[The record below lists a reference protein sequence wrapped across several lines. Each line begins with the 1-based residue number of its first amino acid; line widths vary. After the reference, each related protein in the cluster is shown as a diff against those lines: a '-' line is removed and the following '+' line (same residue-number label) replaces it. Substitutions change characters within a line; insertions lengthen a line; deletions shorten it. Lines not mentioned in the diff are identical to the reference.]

1 MQNSTATADIYTVS
15 RLNSEVRLTLELQ
28 FQTLWLQ
35 GEISNFVAAASGH
48 WYFSLKDS
56 AAQVKCAMFKMAN
69 RNSSFRPQ
77 NGQQVLIRARIS
89 VYEPRGEYQLL
100 AEFIE
105 SVGAGLLKQQ
115 FEQLKAKL
123 QAEGLFDPSIKK
135 PLPAQVQRVGVITSP
150 TGAAVRDIVTVLKR
164 RAPGIEVI
172 IYPSQVQGDTAAAQ
186 LRNML
191 STAIRRNEVDVLIIG
206 RGGGSLEDLWCFNDE
221 LLCRAIAACP
231 IPIVSA
237 VGHEIDFALTDFVA
251 DVRAPTPSAAAELV
265 SPDQS
270 HLLERIM
277 RLRNSLIQAQRVRL
291 QQAAPKLLNLSQ
303 RLLALHPKRRLEQ
316 QQQRLD
322 ELQLRL
328 ISSIKRRLQQA
339 SQQQQFVD
347 KSLRQLSPAK
357 VLTQKKQYINQLEQR
372 LKQAQQQQ
380 LKQHKLRLAQLSN
393 QLNTVSPLATLARGY
408 SITFD
413 DKQNVVTSIAQVRK
427 DQSISVRLADGTL
440 SAQVVAT
447 QPTQLK

>member
-1 MQNSTATADIYTVS
+1 MQNPDIYTVS

-56 AAQVKCAMFKMAN
+56 AAQVKCAMFKQAN

-105 SVGAGLLKQQ
+105 SAGAGLLKQQ

-123 QAEGLFDPSIKK
+123 QSEGLFDLSGKK
-135 PLPAQVQRVGVITSP
+135 ALPAHVQRVGVITSP
-150 TGAAVRDIVTVLKR
+150 TGAAIRDIVTVLQR

-172 IYPSQVQGDTAAAQ
+172 IYPSQVQGETAAAQ
-186 LRNML
+186 LRQML

-221 LLCRAIAACP
+221 ALCRAIADCP
-231 IPIVSA
+231 MPIVSA

-251 DVRAPTPSAAAELV
+251 DMRAATPSAAAELV

-270 HLLERIM
+270 HLLERIQ
-277 RLRNSLIQAQRVRL
+277 RLRNALIQAQRARM
-291 QQAAPKLLNLSQ
+291 QQLTPKLVNLSE
-303 RLLALHPKRRLEQ
+303 RLLALHPKRRLQQ

-328 ISSIKRRLQQA
+328 TSNVKRVLQSQL
-339 SQQQQFVD
+339 QQQQYLD
-347 KSLRQLSPAK
+347 KSLRQLSPLKA
-357 VLTQKKQYINQLEQR
+357 LT
-372 LKQAQQQQ
+372 AQQQSIADLARRLTSAQQLQ
-380 LKQHKLRLAQLSN
+380 LKQHKQQLAQLSL

-413 DKQNVVTSIAQVRK
+413 NTKQVLTSTDSLTIGDSV
-427 DQSISVRLADGTL
+427 SVRLAKGEFAAKITKLNAD
-440 SAQVVAT
+440 
-447 QPTQLK
+447 

>member
-1 MQNSTATADIYTVS
+1 MNYSTQNTDIYTVS

-35 GEISNFVAAASGH
+35 GEVSNFIAAASGH

-105 SVGAGLLKQQ
+105 SAGAGLLKQQ

-123 QAEGLFDPSIKK
+123 QAEGLFDPALKK
-135 PLPAQVQRVGVITSP
+135 PLPTQVQRVGVITSP

-172 IYPSQVQGDTAAAQ
+172 IYPSQVQGDTAAMQ

-191 STAIRRNEVDVLIIG
+191 STAIRRSEVDVLIIG

-221 LLCRAIAACP
+221 LLCRAVAACP

-251 DVRAPTPSAAAELV
+251 DMRAPTPSAAAELV

-328 ISSIKRRLQQA
+328 VSSIKRRLLQA
-339 SQQQQFVD
+339 SQQSQFAD

-357 VLTQKKQYINQLEQR
+357 ALTQQQQHISLLQQR

-380 LKQHKLRLAQLSN
+380 LKQHTLRVAQLSG

-413 DKQNVVTSIAQVRK
+413 AKQQVVTDSR
-427 DQSISVRLADGTL
+427 
-440 SAQVVAT
+440 
-447 QPTQLK
+447 QLKTGDKVAVKLAKGGFDAEIIKLTDV

>member
-1 MQNSTATADIYTVS
+1 MTNPDIYTVS

-35 GEISNFVAAASGH
+35 GEVSNFVAAASGH
-48 WYFSLKDS
+48 WYFSLKDN

-105 SVGAGLLKQQ
+105 SAGAGLLKQQ
-115 FEQLKAKL
+115 FEQLKAQL
-123 QAEGLFDPSIKK
+123 QAEGLFSAERKK

-172 IYPSQVQGDTAAAQ
+172 IYPCQVQGETAAAQ
-186 LRNML
+186 LRTML
-191 STAIRRNEVDVLIIG
+191 SKAIQRNEVDVLIIG

-221 LLCRAIAACP
+221 LLCRALAACP

-270 HLLERIM
+270 HLIDRILQLKN
-277 RLRNSLIQAQRVRL
+277 RLAQAQRSRL
-291 QQAAPKLLNLSQ
+291 QHAAPALLNLSQ
-303 RLLALHPKRRLEQ
+303 RLIALHPKRRLQQ

-328 ISSIKRRLQQA
+328 TATIKRVFNAAQQR
-339 SQQQQFVD
+339 QQYSD
-347 KSLRQLSPAK
+347 KSLRQLSPVK
-357 VLTQKKQYINQLEQR
+357 SLRQHSLKLDELQRRLINVQHAL
-372 LKQAQQQQ
+372 LKQRKQQ
-380 LKQHKLRLAQLSN
+380 LAALGS

-413 DKQNVVTSIAQVRK
+413 AKQ
-427 DQSISVRLADGTL
+427 
-440 SAQVVAT
+440 QVVSNHLQL
-447 QPTQLK
+447 QPGDKVQVKLAEGGFEAEVIKLTGG

>member
-1 MQNSTATADIYTVS
+1 MQNPDIYSVS

-35 GEISNFVAAASGH
+35 GEVSNFVAAASGH

-105 SVGAGLLKQQ
+105 SAGAGLLKQQ

-123 QAEGLFDPSIKK
+123 QAEGLFDPASKK

-150 TGAAVRDIVTVLKR
+150 TGAAVRDIVTVLNR
-164 RAPGIEVI
+164 RAPGIEVV
-172 IYPSQVQGDTAAAQ
+172 IYPSQVQGETAAAQ

-191 STAIRRNEVDVLIIG
+191 SSAIRRNEVDVLIIG

-221 LLCRAIAACP
+221 ALCRAVAACP

-270 HLLERIM
+270 HLLDRILQLKN
-277 RLRNSLIQAQRVRL
+277 RLLQAQRSRL
-291 QQAAPKLLNLSQ
+291 QHAAPKLLNLSQ
-303 RLLALHPKRRLEQ
+303 RLLALHPKRRLQQ

-328 ISSIKRRLQQA
+328 TASAKRAMQSA
-339 SQQQQFVD
+339 QQQQLYLD

-357 VLTQKKQYINQLEQR
+357 TLLAHTQHINQLERR
-372 LKQAQQQQ
+372 LVNAQQLQ
-380 LKQHKLRLAQLSN
+380 LKQSKQQLAQLSS

-413 DKQNVVTSIAQVRK
+413 DKQQVVTS
-427 DQSISVRLADGTL
+427 
-440 SAQVVAT
+440 SAQLKAGDKVAIK
-447 QPTQLK
+447 LAEGGFDAEVIKLNGA

>member
-1 MQNSTATADIYTVS
+1 MQNPDIYSVS

-35 GEISNFVAAASGH
+35 GEVSNFVAAASGH

-56 AAQVKCAMFKMAN
+56 AAQVKCAMFKQAN

-105 SVGAGLLKQQ
+105 TAGAGLLKQQ
-115 FEQLKAKL
+115 FEQLKAQL
-123 QAEGLFDPSIKK
+123 QAEGLFDPARKK

-150 TGAAVRDIVTVLKR
+150 TGAAVRDIVTVLNR

-172 IYPSQVQGDTAAAQ
+172 VYPSQVQGETAAAQ

-191 STAIRRNEVDVLIIG
+191 SSAIRRNEVDVLIIG

-221 LLCRAIAACP
+221 ALCRAVAACA

-251 DVRAPTPSAAAELV
+251 DMRAATPSAAAELV

-270 HLLERIM
+270 HVLDRILQLKNRLL
-277 RLRNSLIQAQRVRL
+277 QAQRSRM
-291 QQAAPKLLNLSQ
+291 QQVAPKLLNLSQ
-303 RLLALHPKRRLEQ
+303 RLLALHPKRRLQQ

-328 ISSIKRRLQQA
+328 SASAKRAVQA
-339 SQQQQFVD
+339 AQQQQQYLD

-357 VLTQKKQYINQLEQR
+357 TLLAHTQHINQLERR
-372 LKQAQQQQ
+372 LVNAQQLQ
-380 LKQHKLRLAQLSN
+380 LKQSKQQLAQLSS

-413 DKQNVVTSIAQVRK
+413 DKQQVVTNSSQLKAGDKVAIKLAEGGFDAQVTK
-427 DQSISVRLADGTL
+427 LNE
-440 SAQVVAT
+440 
-447 QPTQLK
+447 LK

>member
-1 MQNSTATADIYTVS
+1 MQNTLQNPDIYTVS

-105 SVGAGLLKQQ
+105 SAGAGLLKQQ

-123 QAEGLFDPSIKK
+123 QAEGLFDPARKK
-135 PLPAQVQRVGVITSP
+135 ALPAQVQRVGIITSP
-150 TGAAVRDIVTVLKR
+150 TGAAVRDIVSVLAR
-164 RAPGIEVI
+164 RAPGIEII
-172 IYPSQVQGDTAAAQ
+172 IYPSQVQGETAAAQ

-191 STAIRRNEVDVLIIG
+191 SSAIRRNEVDVLIIG

-221 LLCRAIAACP
+221 TLCRAVAACP

-265 SPDQS
+265 SPDQR
-270 HLLERIM
+270 HLLERII
-277 RLRNSLIQAQRVRL
+277 RLRSALILAQRARM
-291 QQAAPKLLNLSQ
+291 QQVAPKLLNLSQ
-303 RLLALHPKRRLEQ
+303 RLLALHPKRRLQQ

-328 ISSIKRRLQQA
+328 SASVKRALSGAQQH
-339 SQQQQFVD
+339 QQYLE
-347 KSLRQLSPAK
+347 KSLRQLSPVKTLLAHTQRINELERR
-357 VLTQKKQYINQLEQR
+357 LTN
-372 LKQAQQQQ
+372 AQQLQ
-380 LKQHKLRLAQLSN
+380 LKHSKQQLAQLSA
-393 QLNTVSPLATLARGY
+393 QLHAVSPLATLARGY
-408 SITFD
+408 SISFD
-413 DKQNVVTSIAQVRK
+413 AKQQVITSSSQLTAGDKV
-427 DQSISVRLADGTL
+427 SVKLAEGGFE
-440 SAQVVAT
+440 AEV
-447 QPTQLK
+447 TQLTGA

>member
-1 MQNSTATADIYTVS
+1 MQNPDIYTVS

-35 GEISNFVAAASGH
+35 GEVSNFVAAASGH

-69 RNSSFRPQ
+69 RNSTFRPQ

-105 SVGAGLLKQQ
+105 SAGAGLLKQQ

-123 QAEGLFDPSIKK
+123 QAEGLFDPASKK
-135 PLPAQVQRVGVITSP
+135 QLPAQVQRVGVITSP

-172 IYPSQVQGDTAAAQ
+172 IYPSQVQGDSAAAQ

-221 LLCRAIAACP
+221 QLCRAVAACP

-270 HLLERIM
+270 HLLERIS
-277 RLRNSLIQAQRVRL
+277 RLRSALIQAQRARM
-291 QQAAPKLLNLSQ
+291 QQVVPKLINLSQ

-328 ISSIKRRLQQA
+328 TASIKRNVLSA
-339 SQQQQFVD
+339 QQQQQYLD
-347 KSLRQLSPAK
+347 KSLRQLSPVK
-357 VLTQKKQYINQLEQR
+357 MLTQQKQHINQLEQR
-372 LKQAQQQQ
+372 VKQAQQQQ
-380 LKQHKLRLAQLSN
+380 LKQQKQRLAQLSS

-413 DKQNVVTSIAQVRK
+413 DKQQVVTDSSQLKTGDNVVVK
-427 DQSISVRLADGTL
+427 LASGSFDAEVTKLNG
-440 SAQVVAT
+440 AE
-447 QPTQLK
+447 

>member
-1 MQNSTATADIYTVS
+1 MQNPDIYSVS

-35 GEISNFVAAASGH
+35 GEVSNFVAAASGH

-105 SVGAGLLKQQ
+105 TAGAGLLKQQ
-115 FEQLKAKL
+115 FEQLKAQL
-123 QAEGLFDPSIKK
+123 QAEGLFDPARKK
-135 PLPAQVQRVGVITSP
+135 ALPTQVQRVGVITSP
-150 TGAAVRDIVTVLKR
+150 TGAAVRDIVTVLNR

-172 IYPSQVQGDTAAAQ
+172 VYPSQVQGETAAAQ

-221 LLCRAIAACP
+221 QLCRAVAACP

-251 DVRAPTPSAAAELV
+251 DMRAATPSAAAELV

-270 HLLERIM
+270 HLLDRILQLKN
-277 RLRNSLIQAQRVRL
+277 RLLQAQRSRM
-291 QQAAPKLLNLSQ
+291 QQVAPKLLNLSQ
-303 RLLALHPKRRLEQ
+303 RLLALHPKRRLQQ

-328 ISSIKRRLQQA
+328 SASAKRAVQA
-339 SQQQQFVD
+339 AQQQQQYLD

-357 VLTQKKQYINQLEQR
+357 TLLAHTQHINQLERR
-372 LKQAQQQQ
+372 LTNAQQLQ
-380 LKQHKLRLAQLSN
+380 LKQSKQQLAQLSS

-413 DKQNVVTSIAQVRK
+413 EKQQVVTSASQLKTGDKITARLAEG
-427 DQSISVRLADGTL
+427 SISAIVDEVSR
-440 SAQVVAT
+440 S
-447 QPTQLK
+447 

>member
-1 MQNSTATADIYTVS
+1 MQNPDIYTVS

-35 GEISNFVAAASGH
+35 GEVSNFVAAASGH

-69 RNSSFRPQ
+69 RNSTFRPQ

-105 SVGAGLLKQQ
+105 SAGAGLLKQQ

-123 QAEGLFDPSIKK
+123 QAEGLFDPAIKK
-135 PLPAQVQRVGVITSP
+135 PLPAQVRRVGVITSP

-172 IYPSQVQGDTAAAQ
+172 IYPSQVQGDAAAAQ

-191 STAIRRNEVDVLIIG
+191 STAIMRKEVDVLIIG

-221 LLCRAIAACP
+221 LLCRAVAACP

-251 DVRAPTPSAAAELV
+251 DMRAPTPSAAAELV

-270 HLLERIM
+270 HLLERIS
-277 RLRNSLIQAQRVRL
+277 RLRSALIQAQRARM
-291 QQAAPKLLNLSQ
+291 QQVAPELINLSQ

-328 ISSIKRRLQQA
+328 TASIKRNVLSA
-339 SQQQQFVD
+339 QQQQQYLD
-347 KSLRQLSPAK
+347 KSLRQLSPGK
-357 VLTQKKQYINQLEQR
+357 VLTQQKQYICQLEQR

-380 LKQHKLRLAQLSN
+380 LKQHKQRLAQLGS

-413 DKQNVVTSIAQVRK
+413 EKQQVVTNSCQLKAGDKVAIKLAEGRFDAQVTK
-427 DQSISVRLADGTL
+427 LNEV
-440 SAQVVAT
+440 
-447 QPTQLK
+447 

>member
-1 MQNSTATADIYTVS
+1 MQNTLQNPDIYTVS

-105 SVGAGLLKQQ
+105 SAGAGLLKQQ

-123 QAEGLFDPSIKK
+123 QAEGLFDPARKK
-135 PLPAQVQRVGVITSP
+135 ALPAQVQRVGIITSP
-150 TGAAVRDIVTVLKR
+150 TGAAVRDIVTVLAR
-164 RAPGIEVI
+164 RAPGIEII
-172 IYPSQVQGDTAAAQ
+172 IYPSQVQGETAAAQ

-191 STAIRRNEVDVLIIG
+191 SSAIRRNEVDVLIIG

-221 LLCRAIAACP
+221 TLCRAVAACP

-265 SPDQS
+265 SPDQR
-270 HLLERIM
+270 HLLERII
-277 RLRNSLIQAQRVRL
+277 RLRSALILAQRARM
-291 QQAAPKLLNLSQ
+291 QQVAPKLLNLSQ
-303 RLLALHPKRRLEQ
+303 RLLALHPKRRLQQ

-328 ISSIKRRLQQA
+328 SASVKRALSGAQQH
-339 SQQQQFVD
+339 QQYLD
-347 KSLRQLSPAK
+347 KSLRQLSPVKTLLAHTQRINELERR
-357 VLTQKKQYINQLEQR
+357 LTN
-372 LKQAQQQQ
+372 AQQLQ
-380 LKQHKLRLAQLSN
+380 LKHCKQQLAQLSA
-393 QLNTVSPLATLARGY
+393 QLHAVSPLATLARGY
-408 SITFD
+408 SISFD
-413 DKQNVVTSIAQVRK
+413 AKQQVITSSSQLTAGDKVSVKLAEGGFDAEVTK
-427 DQSISVRLADGTL
+427 LN
-440 SAQVVAT
+440 SAE
-447 QPTQLK
+447 

>member
-1 MQNSTATADIYTVS
+1 MTNPDIYTVS

-35 GEISNFVAAASGH
+35 GEVSNFVAAASGH

-105 SVGAGLLKQQ
+105 SAGAGLLKQQ
-115 FEQLKAKL
+115 FEQLKAQL
-123 QAEGLFDPSIKK
+123 QAEGLFAPERKK
-135 PLPAQVQRVGVITSP
+135 PLPTQVQRVGVITSP

-164 RAPGIEVI
+164 RAPGIAVI
-172 IYPSQVQGDTAAAQ
+172 IYPSQVQGETAAAQ
-186 LRNML
+186 LRTML
-191 STAIRRNEVDVLIIG
+191 STAIQRNEVDVLIIG

-221 LLCRAIAACP
+221 LLCRALAACP

-270 HLLERIM
+270 HLIDRILQLKN
-277 RLRNSLIQAQRVRL
+277 RLLQAQRSRL
-291 QQAAPKLLNLSQ
+291 QQVAPTLLNLSQ
-303 RLLALHPKRRLEQ
+303 RLIALHPKRRLQQ

-328 ISSIKRRLQQA
+328 TAAIKRTYNA
-339 SQQQQFVD
+339 SQQRQQYLD

-357 VLTQKKQYINQLEQR
+357 SLQQHNLKLHELQRRLIN
-372 LKQAQQQQ
+372 AQQAQ
-380 LKQHKLRLAQLSN
+380 LKQHRQQLAAFSS

-413 DKQNVVTSIAQVRK
+413 AKQ
-427 DQSISVRLADGTL
+427 
-440 SAQVVAT
+440 QVVSSSQQL
-447 QPTQLK
+447 QPGDKVVVKLAEGGFEAEVVKLTGG

>member
-1 MQNSTATADIYTVS
+1 MQNPDIYTVS

-56 AAQVKCAMFKMAN
+56 AAQVKCAMFKQAN

-105 SVGAGLLKQQ
+105 SAGAGLLKQQ

-123 QAEGLFDPSIKK
+123 LSEGLFDLSGKK
-135 PLPAQVQRVGVITSP
+135 ALPAHVQRVGVITSP
-150 TGAAVRDIVTVLKR
+150 TGAAIRDIVTVLQR

-172 IYPSQVQGDTAAAQ
+172 IYPSQVQGETAAAQ
-186 LRNML
+186 LRQML

-221 LLCRAIAACP
+221 TLCRAIADCAM
-231 IPIVSA
+231 PIVSA

-251 DVRAPTPSAAAELV
+251 DMRAATPSAAAELV

-270 HLLERIM
+270 HLLERVQ
-277 RLRNSLIQAQRVRL
+277 RLRNALIQAQRARM
-291 QQAAPKLLNLSQ
+291 QQLTPKLVNLSE
-303 RLLALHPKRRLEQ
+303 RLLALHPKRRLQQ

-328 ISSIKRRLQQA
+328 TSNVKRVLQSQL
-339 SQQQQFVD
+339 QQQQYLD
-347 KSLRQLSPAK
+347 KSLRQLSP
-357 VLTQKKQYINQLEQR
+357 
-372 LKQAQQQQ
+372 LKAITAQQQSIADLARRLTSAQQLQ
-380 LKQHKLRLAQLSN
+380 LKQHKQQLAQLSL

-413 DKQNVVTSIAQVRK
+413 NTKQVLTSTDSLTIGDSV
-427 DQSISVRLADGTL
+427 SVRLAKGEFAAKVTKL
-440 SAQVVAT
+440 T
-447 QPTQLK
+447 TG

>member
-1 MQNSTATADIYTVS
+1 MQNTVQNPDIYTVS

-105 SVGAGLLKQQ
+105 SAGSGLLKQQ

-123 QAEGLFDPSIKK
+123 QAEGLFDPARKK
-135 PLPAQVQRVGVITSP
+135 ALPAQVQRVGIITSP
-150 TGAAVRDIVTVLKR
+150 TGAAVRDIVTVLQR
-164 RAPGIEVI
+164 RAPGIEII

-186 LRNML
+186 LRTML

-221 LLCRAIAACP
+221 LLCRAVAACP

-265 SPDQS
+265 SPDQR
-270 HLLERIM
+270 HLLERIV
-277 RLRNSLIQAQRVRL
+277 RLRSALIQAQRARM
-291 QQAAPKLLNLSQ
+291 QQVAPKLLNLRQ
-303 RLLALHPKRRLEQ
+303 RLLALHPKRRLQQ

-328 ISSIKRRLQQA
+328 STSIKRALGSA
-339 SQQQQFVD
+339 QQQQQYLD
-347 KSLRQLSPAK
+347 KSLRQLSPLKTLLAHS
-357 VLTQKKQYINQLEQR
+357 QHINQLERR
-372 LKQAQQQQ
+372 LSNAQQLQ
-380 LKQHKLRLAQLSN
+380 LKHSKQQLAQLSA
-393 QLNTVSPLATLARGY
+393 QLNAVSPLATLARGY

-413 DKQNVVTSIAQVRK
+413 AKQQVVTASSQLTAGDKV
-427 DQSISVRLADGTL
+427 SVKLAEGGFDAEVTKLTG
-440 SAQVVAT
+440 A
-447 QPTQLK
+447 

>member
-1 MQNSTATADIYTVS
+1 MQNPDIYSVS

-35 GEISNFVAAASGH
+35 GEVSNFVAAASGH

-56 AAQVKCAMFKMAN
+56 AAQVKCAMFKQAN
-69 RNSSFRPQ
+69 RSSTFRPQ

-105 SVGAGLLKQQ
+105 TAGAGLLKQQ
-115 FEQLKAKL
+115 FEQLKAQL
-123 QAEGLFDPSIKK
+123 QAEGLFDPARKK

-150 TGAAVRDIVTVLKR
+150 TGAAVRDIVTVLNR
-164 RAPGIEVI
+164 RAPGIEVV
-172 IYPSQVQGDTAAAQ
+172 IYPSQVQGETAAAQ

-221 LLCRAIAACP
+221 TLCRAVAACP

-270 HLLERIM
+270 HLLDRILQLKN
-277 RLRNSLIQAQRVRL
+277 RLLQAQRSRMHQV
-291 QQAAPKLLNLSQ
+291 APKLLHLSQ
-303 RLLALHPKRRLEQ
+303 RLLALHPKRRLQQ

-328 ISSIKRRLQQA
+328 TASAKRTVQGAQ
-339 SQQQQFVD
+339 QQQQFLE
-347 KSLRQLSPAK
+347 KSLRQLSPVKTLLAH
-357 VLTQKKQYINQLEQR
+357 TQHINELERR
-372 LKQAQQQQ
+372 LVNAQQLQ
-380 LKQHKLRLAQLSN
+380 LKQSKQQLAQLSS

-413 DKQNVVTSIAQVRK
+413 DKQQVVTS
-427 DQSISVRLADGTL
+427 S
-440 SAQVVAT
+440 
-447 QPTQLK
+447 TQLKAGDKITARLAEGSISAVVDKVSHS

>member
-1 MQNSTATADIYTVS
+1 MQNPDIYSVS

-35 GEISNFVAAASGH
+35 GEVSNFVAAASGH

-105 SVGAGLLKQQ
+105 SAGAGLLKQQ

-123 QAEGLFDPSIKK
+123 QAEGLFDPAGKK
-135 PLPAQVQRVGVITSP
+135 ALPAQVQRVGVITSP

-172 IYPSQVQGDTAAAQ
+172 IYPSQVQGETAATQ

-221 LLCRAIAACP
+221 ALCRAVAACP

-237 VGHEIDFALTDFVA
+237 VGHEIDFALTDFIA

-277 RLRNSLIQAQRVRL
+277 RLRSALIQAQRARM
-291 QQAAPKLLNLSQ
+291 QHAAPKLLNLSQ
-303 RLLALHPKRRLEQ
+303 RLLALHPKRRLQQ

-328 ISSIKRRLQQA
+328 SSTIKRSVQNA
-339 SQQQQFVD
+339 QQQQQYLD
-347 KSLRQLSPAK
+347 KSLRQLSPVK
-357 VLTQKKQYINQLEQR
+357 TLLQHTQHITQLERR
-372 LKQAQQQQ
+372 LINAQQLQ
-380 LKQHKLRLAQLSN
+380 LKQSKQQLAQLSS

-413 DKQNVVTSIAQVRK
+413 DKQQVVTSSNQLKAGDNVAVKLAEGGFDAQVIK
-427 DQSISVRLADGTL
+427 LNKA
-440 SAQVVAT
+440 
-447 QPTQLK
+447 